1 MLILVRHGR
10 TAANAAGLLQGR
22 GDLSL
27 DEVGRE
33 QVRQVVAAIG
43 PVDRVITSPLA
54 RARETGSAFGAPSSI
69 DDRWIELDYGLYEG
83 LRTGDVAAEVWA
95 HWRSDASFA
104 PPQGESMLQ
113 LDDRV
118 RAACVDALEM
128 AQDRTVVVVS
138 HVSPIKAAMAWALGG
153 DISLSWRC
161 HLEQAAVCRIAN
173 RGGVGV
179 LVSFNE
185 VLHTLKT
192 QPLHGL

>member
-27 DEVGRE
+27 DDVGRE

-43 PVDRVITSPLA
+43 PVDHVITSPLA
-54 RARETGSAFGAPSSI
+54 RARETGLAFGAPTSI

-83 LRTGDVAAEVWA
+83 LRTGDVPPEVWA
-95 HWRSDASFA
+95 QWRSDTAFA

-118 RAACVDALEM
+118 RAACGDALEM
-128 AQDRTVVVVS
+128 ARDQNVVVVS

-173 RGGVGV
+173 RGGIAV

-192 QPLHGL
+192 

>member
-1 MLILVRHGR
+1 VLILVRHGR

-43 PVDRVITSPLA
+43 PIDHVITSPLA
-54 RARETGSAFGAPSSI
+54 RARETGLAFGAPTTTI

-83 LRTGDVAAEVWA
+83 LRTGDVPAEVWA
-95 HWRSDASFA
+95 QWRRDELFA
-104 PPQGESMLQ
+104 PPQGESMQQ

-128 AQDRTVVVVS
+128 ARDQIVVVVS

-161 HLEQAAVCRIAN
+161 HLAQAAVCRIAN
-173 RGGVGV
+173 RGGSAV

-192 QPLHGL
+192 

>member
-1 MLILVRHGR
+1 VLILVRHGR

-43 PVDRVITSPLA
+43 PVDHVITSPLA
-54 RARETGSAFGAPSSI
+54 RARETGLAFGAPNTI

-83 LRTGDVAAEVWA
+83 LRTGDVPAEVWTQ
-95 HWRSDASFA
+95 WRSDALFA
-104 PPQGESMLQ
+104 PPEGESMQQ

-128 AQDRTVVVVS
+128 ARDQIVVVVS

-153 DISLSWRC
+153 DISLSWRS
-161 HLEQAAVCRIAN
+161 HLAQAAVCRIAN
-173 RGGVGV
+173 RGGVAV

-192 QPLHGL
+192 